1 MVLRGE
7 RARRA
12 AVRAL
17 LPCALLGAGFGGTGA
32 KAAPPEVPAAPVAPA
47 GQRGPVADP
56 ALAAPVAPPAVV
68 LGDAPPRLRAL
79 PAVIPPPGEE
89 TPAHIDVLVVVS
101 VDGKV
106 EGFTPLAPLSP
117 ALRAAVGAA
126 LAGAALDP
134 ALRAGAP
141 VPSPAQLRL
150 VVGGPAAPVAV
161 EAPPPSAPDDVGES
175 IEVVAGAA
183 PEPSRG
189 AYDVNID
196 VHDSLAVPTLNSA
209 DVLTLA
215 PAVFLVRTGSDAHP
229 EQIFLRGFD
238 ARHGQDI
245 AFSVDGLPLNQVGN
259 PHGHGLVDLHSI
271 IPEVISTMRV
281 MEGPFDPAQGDFAV
295 AGSARFSLGLPEP
308 GLMLRT
314 QVGSFGTRRGVVG
327 WRHREEAGTF
337 VAGEVFRTDGY
348 GQNRAAQRGS
358 LIARLERDAGSPT
371 LHAMAGLYGTDYEHA
386 GVIRRVDVEQG
397 RLGLYDTQDPA
408 QGGRGTQTFLAL
420 GVHSDDPGLRWSLDG
435 GLAQR
440 TMGLRDNFT
449 GYLLD
454 DRRPGESDHEQRG
467 DLMSFRY
474 AGRTASVEG
483 RAEGRKVGERVE
495 GVVRAGAYGRSDDVD
510 ASARRLR
517 AVDDRAYRTESDY
530 SLQQTN
536 VALFGEGELQ
546 LQQRLQLR
554 AGLRAESFQYDLLD
568 RCAAKDGWFPGVEQ
582 DDVNCPDE
590 DRSGVIARAQDRQAR
605 AMGLA
610 PRGGLAFKIND
621 AHAISAAGGKGI
633 RSLEAAALS
642 AGEEAGFGSLRA
654 AEAAWV
660 WTHLGAA
667 WDGVHRLVGFTT
679 EVDRDLVFDEE
690 QAANVV
696 AGETRRVGALL
707 DSEVQVGGLSARSSA
722 TWTRAVFGE
731 LPPVYTYYHS
741 DRQEGMLIPYV
752 PPWVVH
758 SNLRYTWAAG
768 RAELGHGMGF
778 AWISKRPLPQ
788 SEWSEPIFTVDLS
801 SELRLGAVEL
811 GLSCDNVLNRRY
823 ALAEYN
829 YASWFPAV
837 SGEPFPTRT
846 PERHI
851 SPGAPRS
858 FMLSLTVYPEAL

>member
-1 MVLRGE
+1 MRWVWLWGGR
-7 RARRA
+7 
-12 AVRAL
+12 
-17 LPCALLGAGFGGTGA
+17 LGALAWAGA
-32 KAAPPEVPAAPVAPA
+32 ASAEDAP
-47 GQRGPVADP
+47 
-56 ALAAPVAPPAVV
+56 PVAPPAPDPASVAPGAPLEAAAGMAPAAPV
-68 LGDAPPRLRAL
+68 EVGRAPARVRAVPTVAHAPADAAKPW
-79 PAVIPPPGEE
+79 V
-89 TPAHIDVLVVVS
+89 DVLVIVGA
-101 VDGKV
+101 DGGID
-106 EGFTPLAPLSP
+106 GFSPVLAAAPD
-117 ALRAAVGAA
+117 LRSAIAAA
-126 LAGAALDP
+126 LAGAAVDP
-134 ALRAGAP
+134 AISAGLP
-141 VPSPAQLRL
+141 VASTALLRL
-150 VVGGPAAPVAV
+150 PMVAP
-161 EAPPPSAPDDVGES
+161 APPPPNGGAAALPDGRGEV
-175 IEVVAGAA
+175 IEVEAKA
-183 PEPSRG
+183 PPVPSRG

-271 IPEVISTMRV
+271 IPEVISSMRV

-314 QVGSFGTRRGVVG
+314 QVGSFGSRRGVVG
-327 WRHREEAGTF
+327 WRHADEAGTF
-337 VAGEVFRTDGY
+337 VAGEVFQTDGY

-371 LHAMAGLYGTDYEHA
+371 LHAMAGLYGTDYAHA
-386 GVIRRVDVEQG
+386 GVVRRADIEAG
-397 RLGLYDTQDPA
+397 RIGWYDTQDTA
-408 QGGRGTQTFLAL
+408 QGGYGTQGFLAL

-449 GYLLD
+449 GFLLD
-454 DRRPGESDHEQRG
+454 DRRPGESDHPQRG
-467 DLMSFRY
+467 DLMGFRY

-483 RAEGRKVGERVE
+483 RAEGRKTGERLE

-510 ASARRLR
+510 ASAHRLR
-517 AVDDRAYRTESDY
+517 ALDDKAYRTETDY
-530 SLQQTN
+530 ALQQVN

-546 LQQRLQLR
+546 LDQRLQLR
-554 AGLRAESFQYDLLD
+554 MGLRAESFQMDLLD
-568 RCAAKDGWFPGVEQ
+568 RCASKDGWFPGVEQ

-590 DRSGVIARAQDRQAR
+590 DRSGILNRAQARQAR
-605 AMGLA
+605 ALGLA
-610 PRGGLAFKIND
+610 PRGGLSYKIND
-621 AHAISAAGGKGI
+621 AHTLSAAAGKGV

-642 AGEEAGFGSLRA
+642 AGEDAGFGGLRA

-667 WDGVHRLVGFTT
+667 WDGVHRLVGFGTT
-679 EVDRDLVFDEE
+679 VDRDLVFDEE

-696 AGETRRVGALL
+696 AGETKRIGALL
-707 DSEVQVGGLSARSSA
+707 DSEVQIGGLSARSSA

-741 DRQEGMLIPYV
+741 DRREGMLIPYV

-758 SNLRYTWAAG
+758 SNLHYAWG
-768 RAELGHGMGF
+768 RGRFELGHGAGVAF
-778 AWISKRPLPQ
+778 VSQRPLPQ
-788 SEWSEPIFTVDLS
+788 SEWSEPILTVDAS
-801 SELRLGAVEL
+801 TEARWGPVEL
-811 GLSCDNVLNRRY
+811 GLSCDNVFNRRY

-829 YASWFPAV
+829 FASWFPDV
-837 SGEPFPTRT
+837 SGESFPTRT
-846 PERHI
+846 PQRHI

-858 FMLSLTVYPEAL
+858 FMLTLTLYPEAL